1 MKRAPCEFTRDCGLN
16 GLFCDIH
23 ADPDQCLKHRR
34 FLIKEGIISRAGW
47 EFNRFEAADF
57 DRFWRKMVA
66 FYSRYHCLP
75 GEFEEAI

>member
-1 MKRAPCEFTRDCGLN
+1 MKRVPCEFTQDCGLN

-23 ADPDQCLKHRR
+23 VDPVQCLKHRR
-34 FLIKEGIISRAGW
+34 FLIREGLIQRAGW

-57 DRFWRKMVA
+57 DRFWKMVA